1 MSVLVNI
8 FGRDIRTNTGSNLH
22 LIRELSG
29 LDPWCC
35 SSSQVKQVLGE
46 KLREVPAQD
55 LWRLAYL
62 GKLLE
67 QRGEA
72 HHEMLDTRELT
83 ELIDSLCIN

>member
-1 MSVLVNI
+1 MNI
-8 FGRDIRTNTGSNLH
+8 VGRDIRTNTGSNLH

-29 LDPWCC
+29 LDPLCC
-35 SSSQVKQVLGE
+35 RSSQVKQVLGE

-62 GKLLE
+62 AKLLE

-72 HHEMLDTRELT
+72 HHKMLDTRELT
-83 ELIDSLCIN
+83 DLIDSICIN